1 MNIDFF
7 CDLIEVL
14 HSLLVEYEL
23 GYREQIHCIKTM
35 FVILTGQGEV
45 LNIDPARFYTHL
57 YKNMLNVH
65 AGKNY
70 DDIES
75 IIETL
80 DIVLIKR
87 RKTITHHRFLAFMKR
102 LMTMC
107 LQVLPNGGLGLLGI
121 VRNSMLVSLFFF
133 KIILR

>member
-1 MNIDFF
+1 M
-7 CDLIEVL
+7 
-14 HSLLVEYEL
+14 
-23 GYREQIHCIKTM
+23 
-35 FVILTGQGEV
+35 ILTGQGEV

-57 YKNMLNVH
+57 YKNLLKVH

-87 RKTITHHRFLAFMKR
+87 RKTITQHRFLAFIKR

-107 LQVLPNGGLGLLGI
+107 LQVLPNAGLGLMGI
-121 VRNSMLVSLFFF
+121 VRMSMLVSIFSFMHEKCF
-133 KIILR
+133 IFQKK